1 MRENNFLR
9 LHFLNV
15 GHGDAI
21 VCEFPDYIN
30 GVERKPRFGL
40 IDAGGLDKAIKE
52 KTLDYLN
59 KFIRCRL
66 DRDPSTDPDAEDY
79 IFEFICLSHP
89 HEDHLKGM
97 LPVLEAF
104 CADGVPAKNKPR
116 RFWDCGFRYNTV
128 GYLDILNFLIKHR
141 EVQFVRVASGTEFH
155 FDAVEIVVLA
165 PSIDLRNRYD
175 TYGVNVND
183 ASIVLRLSFGGK
195 VAVLTGDSH
204 FDTWGKICE
213 EFPRTRHIT
222 YAYWKKNGKIQYDKR
237 DPRHPDL
244 VFLSSGNQ
252 LDCDLLK
259 VAHHGSKRGTS
270 YEYIEK
276 LSPDHFAITCDND
289 EWYSRHKKTWVGKFP
304 HPITRL
310 VIGEETDIYNAPG
323 TEIPSVADLGP
334 YIGTSCN
341 NGTMIYTIDSDPDPE
356 VEIKRN
362 DLSEE
367 RGAFVTK
374 AQLEEVL

>member
-1 MRENNFLR
+1 MKENNCLR
-9 LHFLNV
+9 LHFINV

-21 VCEFPDYIN
+21 VCEFPDYMN
-30 GVERKPRFGL
+30 GAERKPRFGL
-40 IDAGGLDKAIKE
+40 IDAGGSDNSVKG

-59 KFIRCRL
+59 TFIRCRL
-66 DRDPSTDPDAEDY
+66 QGDPSTDPAAEDY
-79 IFEFICLSHP
+79 IFEFICLTHP

-97 LPVLEAF
+97 LPILEAY
-104 CADGVPAKNKPR
+104 CADNVPVKNRPR

-128 GYLDILNFLIKHR
+128 GYLEILNFLIRHR
-141 EVQFVRVASGTEFH
+141 EVQFMRVTSGTEFH
-155 FDAVEIVVLA
+155 FDAVEIIVLA
-165 PSIDLRNRYD
+165 PSVDLRNRYD
-175 TYGVNVND
+175 TYGVDLND
-183 ASIVLRLSFGGK
+183 ASIVLRLSYGAK
-195 VAVLTGDSH
+195 TAILTGDSH

-222 YAYWKKNGKIQYDKR
+222 YPYWKKDDKIQYDKR

-276 LSPDHFAITCDND
+276 LSPVHFAITCDKD
-289 EWYSRHKKTWVGKFP
+289 EWYQQHKKSWAGKFP

-310 VIGEETDIYNAPG
+310 IIGEETDIYQVPSN
-323 TEIPSVADLGP
+323 EIPSVAALGQN
-334 YIGTSCN
+334 IGTSSV
-341 NGTMIYTIDSDPDPE
+341 NGTMIYALDADPE
-356 VEIKRN
+356 VEIKRT
-362 DLSEE
+362 DFAEDRDVSIPLD
-367 RGAFVTK
+367 R
-374 AQLEEVL
+374 LEEVL